1 MRHKVFLKYSLL
13 IFITISIVFFIINNV
28 GKSSK
33 QSELN
38 KSKDVIMREVDAKK
52 STEKKFININ
62 ADNKPTKQK
71 QTLIK
76 TAQSSIDAKTAVENS
91 NEYKNTILAY
101 YFHGNYRCH
110 TCRTIEALAYK
121 TINDKFAVELQ
132 SGEIIWKELN
142 VEQPENRHFI
152 HEFQLYS
159 SSLVIVKK
167 DGKKT
172 VSWKILQDVWRLVRD
187 ENKFS
192 DYVTNEIK
200 DMKDRKI

>member
-1 MRHKVFLKYSLL
+1 MNYKAFIKYTLLVF
-13 IFITISIVFFIINNV
+13 IVISIAFLVFND
-28 GKSSK
+28 GKSPQES
-33 QSELN
+33 SAI
-38 KSKDVIMREVDAKK
+38 KSKDVKSKDIDGGRSGAEDKIELNNSKMR
-52 STEKKFININ
+52 TE
-62 ADNKPTKQK
+62 NKHEAVNE
-71 QTLIK
+71 
-76 TAQSSIDAKTAVENS
+76 AQSSIEAKTVTENS

-121 TINDKFAVELQ
+121 TINDKFAVELKA
-132 SGEIIWKELN
+132 GEIVWKEIN
-142 VEQPENRHFI
+142 VEQTENRHFI
-152 HEFQLYS
+152 DEFQLYS

-167 DGKKT
+167 DGEKT

-192 DYVTNEIK
+192 EYVTNEIK

>member
-1 MRHKVFLKYSLL
+1 MNYKAFIKYALL
-13 IFITISIVFFIINNV
+13 AFIVISIAFLVFNDD
-28 GKSSK
+28 GKSHQESAAI
-33 QSELN
+33 
-38 KSKDVIMREVDAKK
+38 KSKDVKSKDIDSGRSGAEDKINLNNGKIRTENKREVVN
-52 STEKKFININ
+52 E
-62 ADNKPTKQK
+62 
-71 QTLIK
+71 
-76 TAQSSIDAKTAVENS
+76 AQSSIEAKTVTENS

-132 SGEIIWKELN
+132 AGEIIWKEIN
-142 VEQPENRHFI
+142 VEQTANRHFI
-152 HEFQLYS
+152 GEFQLYS

-167 DGKKT
+167 DGEKT

-192 DYVTNEIK
+192 EYVTNEIK